1 MEHMRSDQLT
11 SLLLMADK
19 SSGGLVDY
27 EEFAERFNG
36 SHTPKSVPGGV
47 LPAPAAEAADASA
60 EEIQAVSA
68 RTDAI
73 MESHSFQA
81 DRLPALLG
89 LWGGLDAPTLAAV
102 MASLPLGLSRREAV
116 SLLAMGSVEALAAN
130 MTQLRSQGAWK
141 SYVEWAQG
149 SIPVHELRQVLNHQ
163 VIEAESRTLE
173 PGDFMEALASAGV
186 PTGNIHTAMWLAQK
200 TSQGDVQVASFLE
213 AFSGSP
219 LASTKKKR
227 GLLWRMMGR

>member
-1 MEHMRSDQLT
+1 M
-11 SLLLMADK
+11 
-19 SSGGLVDY
+19 DY
-27 EEFAERFNG
+27 EEFAERFSRSNG
-36 SHTPKSVPGGV
+36 SAPRSIPGV
-47 LPAPAAEAADASA
+47 LPAPAEAAEGGDAPA

-73 MESHSFQA
+73 MESHAFQA

-89 LWGGLDAPTLAAV
+89 LWGTGLDIPTLAAV

-116 SLLAMGSVEALAAN
+116 SLLAVGSAEAVAAN
-130 MTQLRSQGAWK
+130 MRQLRSQGAWK
-141 SYVEWAQG
+141 GYVEWVQG
-149 SIPVHELRQVLNHQ
+149 SIPVHELRQVLKHQ

-173 PGDFMEALASAGV
+173 PGDFMEALASARL
-186 PTGNIHTAMWLAQK
+186 PTANIHTAMWLAPK

-213 AFSGSP
+213 AFSGS
-219 LASTKKKR
+219 LQASTKKKR